1 VTTGAEE
8 SRPRPVNASPAGQTG
23 TPFDRKHVREAMK
36 QLSPSHRVV
45 IREAHFRGRTTG
57 QIAAELNVTD
67 AVIKYEL
74 HEALHALHQTLT
86 AMTERCGP
94 APHSP
99 RSGDQSGAV

>member
-1 VTTGAEE
+1 
-8 SRPRPVNASPAGQTG
+8 
-23 TPFDRKHVREAMK
+23 MK

-67 AVIKYEL
+67 AVVKYEL
-74 HEALHALHQTLT
+74 HDALRTLQRTLT
-86 AMTERCGP
+86 ALTERYGP